1 MRTLV
6 RACVLMAAMALA
18 WPTPASAGTISID
31 TFFQGYGAHVAVAG
45 EDASFVF
52 GSVVMSGGT
61 GLGDPLDAP
70 ATFEAYCVDFNTS
83 IFGPT
88 LPDPPGTYDATRA
101 DMSTWADSGGLTA
114 QGSGQRAAWLYNE
127 FASTFDADPTSDL
140 GKRQRSAL
148 QMAIWN
154 ALYDSDFTV
163 ADNDDVHNTVYFIE
177 DNRLL
182 TGLADSYLAA
192 LQLAGAGVN
201 AADAAWLQLASADID
216 PVTGRRVD
224 AQDFIGPTATVPEP
238 SVALLLGMGMLSLA
252 AARSGKALFRR
263 A

>member
-1 MRTLV
+1 M
-6 RACVLMAAMALA
+6 
-18 WPTPASAGTISID
+18 
-31 TFFQGYGAHVAVAG
+31 AVAG
-45 EDASFVF
+45 QDASFEI
-52 GSVVMSGGT
+52 GSVVMSHGE
-61 GLGDPLDAP
+61 GLGAPLDEP
-70 ATFEAYCVDFNTS
+70 ATFEAYCVDFNTAV
-83 IFGPT
+83 FGPT

-101 DMSTWADSGGLTA
+101 DMSGWVDGSGLPA
-114 QGSGQRAAWLYNE
+114 QGNGQRAAWLYNE
-127 FASTFDADPTSDL
+127 FATTFDADATSDL
-140 GKRQRSAL
+140 GKRQRAAL

-154 ALYDSDFTV
+154 GLYDADFTV
-163 ADNDDVHNTVYFIE
+163 TANSDTNNTVYFIE

-216 PVTGRRVD
+216 PVTGKRVD

-252 AARSGKALFRR
+252 AARSRKALFRR